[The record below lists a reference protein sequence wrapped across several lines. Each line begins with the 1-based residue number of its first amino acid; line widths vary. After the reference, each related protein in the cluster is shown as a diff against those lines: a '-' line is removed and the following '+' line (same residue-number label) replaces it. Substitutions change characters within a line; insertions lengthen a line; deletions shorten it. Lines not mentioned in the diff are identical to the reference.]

1 MFNIENHGIISGRLT
16 AEPFVFDNSD
26 GSRKIR
32 INLASRNNYRNKD
45 GSRGAQFIPLESFLP
60 ARRARKGNG
69 VFDLM
74 HIGDKI
80 TVSYTVKNNN
90 YTDSATGQ
98 PVYGLVL
105 QIETVKLD
113 ESKATTAA
121 RQAART
127 SGNEAEKSGTA
138 TTVPEAPV
146 AESKKSAK
154 KAA

>member
-1 MFNIENHGIISGRLT
+1 
-16 AEPFVFDNSD
+16 
-26 GSRKIR
+26 
-32 INLASRNNYRNKD
+32 
-45 GSRGAQFIPLESFLP
+45 
-60 ARRARKGNG
+60 
-69 VFDLM
+69 M

-121 RQAART
+121 RQAARAAET
-127 SGNEAEKSGTA
+127 AEPEKAEAGTRKGTKSDR
-138 TTVPEAPV
+138 
-146 AESKKSAK
+146 

>member
-16 AEPFVFDNSD
+16 AEPFIFDNSD

-32 INLASRNNYRNKD
+32 INLASPNNYRNKD

-121 RQAART
+121 RQAARAAET
-127 SGNEAEKSGTA
+127 AEPEKAEAETRKGTKSGR
-138 TTVPEAPV
+138 
-146 AESKKSAK
+146 